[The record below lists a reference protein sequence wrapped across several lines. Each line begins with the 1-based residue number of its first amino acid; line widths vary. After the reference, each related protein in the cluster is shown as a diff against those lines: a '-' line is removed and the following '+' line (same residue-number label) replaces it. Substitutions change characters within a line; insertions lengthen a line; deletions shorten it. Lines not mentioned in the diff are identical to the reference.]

1 MTRQAYVHHPSK
13 TVVFWSPKVGF
24 SSIAN
29 EFARVVA
36 GEDLADL
43 KARRVPVRSTL
54 DKKHLVRHTGARN
67 LVVKEGYRSIVMLRD
82 PFDRAIS
89 GYLNK
94 FVFNNGRKL
103 SSLDALEPFAKR
115 FAVEVL
121 EYEGSVP
128 AEPFPG
134 ITFREFCQHCFR
146 KIEDRGAQEPDLDHH
161 WNTQIP
167 FSYYESNFKYDFA
180 FMIGEADLFFAK
192 LAELTGLPFQERRE
206 NKGGY
211 VRKSK
216 APQKVHEGKSLVDV
230 PSFEIAESGEFSNE
244 IFQDSELRDLLI
256 ARYVPDVE
264 YINRLVSE

>member
-29 EFARVVA
+29 EFARLVA
-36 GEDLADL
+36 GQDLADL
-43 KARRVPVRSTL
+43 KVRRVPVRSTL
-54 DKKHLVRHTGARN
+54 DKEHFVRHPGARS
-67 LVVKEGYRSIVMLRD
+67 LVVKDGYRSVVMSRD

-103 SSLDALEPFAKR
+103 LSLDALEPFAKN
-115 FAVEVL
+115 FAVEIL
-121 EYEGSVP
+121 EYGGSVP
-128 AEPFPG
+128 TESFPG

-146 KIEDRGAQEPDLDHH
+146 KIEERGGQEPDLDHH

-167 FSYYESNFKYDFA
+167 FSYYNSCFRYDFA
-180 FMIGEADLFFAK
+180 FMIDEADLFFAK

-211 VRKSK
+211 ARKNET
-216 APQKVHEGKSLVDV
+216 PQKVHEDKSLVDV
-230 PSFEIAESGEFSNE
+230 PSFEIAKSGAFSKRN
-244 IFQDSELRDLLI
+244 FQDPQLRDLLMSH
-256 ARYVPDVE
+256 YVPDAD
-264 YINRLVSE
+264 YIKRFVSK